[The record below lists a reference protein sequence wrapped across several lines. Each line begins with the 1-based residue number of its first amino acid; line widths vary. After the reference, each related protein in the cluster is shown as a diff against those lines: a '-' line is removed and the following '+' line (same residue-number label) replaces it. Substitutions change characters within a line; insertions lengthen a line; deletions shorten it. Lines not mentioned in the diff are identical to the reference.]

1 MAHPDSHS
9 LAFGRR
15 AVAALLRRQP
25 QIVQRLY
32 LAKGRDDARLQALL
46 KLADSQGIAVERLP
60 GARLQA
66 LLDGERSGNEQVGN
80 ARPGNEPLS
89 NEPLSNEPLSN
100 EPRSNERLSKAR
112 PGREL
117 ASTARPGRAR
127 VSARHQGVIAA
138 LRAGPDGSPHDLRWS
153 EARLL
158 EAVRGQAR
166 ALVLVLDGVT
176 DPHNLGACLR
186 SADAAGATAVV
197 IPKDRAADLTGAV
210 RKVACGATESV
221 PLVRVTNLAR
231 CLDKLQA
238 AGLWLFGAAAEAR
251 EDLYAKDLT
260 GPLALLVGSEGSG
273 LRRLTRERCDFLVR
287 LPMAGA
293 VSSLNVSVATGICLF
308 EIARQRGFPGAP

>member
-1 MAHPDSHS
+1 MAHSDSPR

-46 KLADSQGIAVERLP
+46 KLADSQGIAIERLP

-66 LLDGERSGNEQVGN
+66 LLDSE
-80 ARPGNEPLS
+80 RPGNEPVS
-89 NEPLSNEPLSN
+89 NAPPGR
-100 EPRSNERLSKAR
+100 EPRSNERLSKAS

-117 ASTARPGRAR
+117 ASNARPGRGR

-158 EAVRGQAR
+158 EALRGQAR

-238 AGLWLFGAAAEAR
+238 AGLWLFGAAGEAR

-260 GPLALLVGSEGSG
+260 GPLALLVGSEGGG

>member
-32 LAKGRDDARLQALL
+32 LVKGRDDARLQALL

-66 LLDGERSGNEQVGN
+66 LLDSERPGNEQVGN
-80 ARPGNEPLS
+80 ARPG
-89 NEPLSNEPLSN
+89 NEPLSN

-158 EAVRGQAR
+158 EALRGQAR

-238 AGLWLFGAAAEAR
+238 AGLWLFGAAGEAR

-260 GPLALLVGSEGSG
+260 GPLALLVGSEGGG

-308 EIARQRGFPGAP
+308 EIARQRGFPGAC

>member
-1 MAHPDSHS
+1 MAHPDSHR

-46 KLADSQGIAVERLP
+46 KLADSQGIAIERLP

-66 LLDGERSGNEQVGN
+66 LLDSERPGDEQASN
-80 ARPGNEPLS
+80 ARPGREPLS
-89 NEPLSNEPLSN
+89 NE
-100 EPRSNERLSKAR
+100 RLGKAR

-117 ASTARPGRAR
+117 ASTARPGRGR
-127 VSARHQGVIAA
+127 VGARHQGVIAE

-158 EAVRGQAR
+158 EALRGQAR

-238 AGLWLFGAAAEAR
+238 AGLWLFGAADEAR

-260 GPLALLVGSEGSG
+260 GPLALLVGSEGDG

-308 EIARQRGFPGAP
+308 EIGRQRGFPGAS

>member
-25 QIVQRLY
+25 RIVQRLY

-46 KLADSQGIAVERLP
+46 KLADSQGIAIERLP

-66 LLDGERSGNEQVGN
+66 LLDSERPGNEQAGN
-80 ARPGNEPLS
+80 ARPGREPL
-89 NEPLSNEPLSN
+89 
-100 EPRSNERLSKAR
+100 SNERLSKAR
-112 PGREL
+112 SG
-117 ASTARPGRAR
+117 SGR
-127 VSARHQGVIAA
+127 VSARHQGVIAE

-210 RKVACGATESV
+210 RKVACGAAESV

-238 AGLWLFGAAAEAR
+238 AGLWLFGAAGEAR

-260 GPLALLVGSEGSG
+260 GPLALLVGSEGGG

>member
-1 MAHPDSHS
+1 MAQRDSHR

-15 AVAALLRRQP
+15 AVDALLRRQP

-46 KLADSQGIAVERLP
+46 KLADSQGIAIERLP

-66 LLDGERSGNEQVGN
+66 LLDSERPGNEQVSN
-80 ARPGNEPLS
+80 ARPGREPLS
-89 NEPLSNEPLSN
+89 NERLSKERPDSEP
-100 EPRSNERLSKAR
+100 LSKAR
-112 PGREL
+112 PGR
-117 ASTARPGRAR
+117 GR
-127 VSARHQGVIAA
+127 VSARHQGVIAE
-138 LRAGPDGSPHDLRWS
+138 LRTGPDGSPHDLRWS

-210 RKVACGATESV
+210 RKVACGAAESV

-238 AGLWLFGAAAEAR
+238 AGLWLFGAAGEAR

-260 GPLALLVGSEGSG
+260 GPLALLMGSEGGG

-308 EIARQRGFPGAP
+308 EIARQRGFPDAS

>member
-1 MAHPDSHS
+1 MAHPDSHR

-66 LLDGERSGNEQVGN
+66 LLDSERLDSERPGNEQVSN
-80 ARPGNEPLS
+80 AGPGREPC
-89 NEPLSNEPLSN
+89 
-100 EPRSNERLSKAR
+100 SNERLSKAPPDR
-112 PGREL
+112 G
-117 ASTARPGRAR
+117 R
-127 VSARHQGVIAA
+127 VSARHQGVIAE

-158 EAVRGQAR
+158 EAVRGRAR

-238 AGLWLFGAAAEAR
+238 AGLWLFGAADEAR

-260 GPLALLVGSEGSG
+260 GPLALLVGSEGGG

-308 EIARQRGFPGAP
+308 EIARQRGFPGAS

>member
-60 GARLQA
+60 GSRLQA
-66 LLDGERSGNEQVGN
+66 LLDSERPGNEQVGN
-80 ARPGNEPLS
+80 ARPG
-89 NEPLSNEPLSN
+89 NEPLSN

-158 EAVRGQAR
+158 EALRGQAR

-238 AGLWLFGAAAEAR
+238 AGLWLFGAAGEAR

-260 GPLALLVGSEGSG
+260 GPLALLVGSEGGG

-308 EIARQRGFPGAP
+308 EIARQRGFPGAC

>member
-1 MAHPDSHS
+1 MAHPDSHR

-66 LLDGERSGNEQVGN
+66 LLDSERLDSERPGNEQVSN
-80 ARPGNEPLS
+80 AGPGREPC
-89 NEPLSNEPLSN
+89 
-100 EPRSNERLSKAR
+100 SNERLSKAPPDR
-112 PGREL
+112 G
-117 ASTARPGRAR
+117 R
-127 VSARHQGVIAA
+127 VSARHQGVIAE

-158 EAVRGQAR
+158 EAVRGRAR

-238 AGLWLFGAAAEAR
+238 AGLWLFGAAGEAR

-260 GPLALLVGSEGSG
+260 GPLALLVGSEGGG

-308 EIARQRGFPGAP
+308 EIARQRGFPGAS

>member
-1 MAHPDSHS
+1 MAHSDSHR

-32 LAKGRDDARLQALL
+32 LVKGRDDARLQALL
-46 KLADSQGIAVERLP
+46 KLADSRGIAIERLP
-60 GARLQA
+60 GARLNA
-66 LLDGERSGNEQVGN
+66 LLGKQRPGTEQVGN
-80 ARPGNEPLS
+80 ATPGREPLS
-89 NEPLSNEPLSN
+89 NERFSTERPDSEPLSK
-100 EPRSNERLSKAR
+100 ER
-112 PGREL
+112 PGNE
-117 ASTARPGRAR
+117 R

-138 LRAGPDGSPHDLRWS
+138 LRAGPDGSPDDLRWS

-176 DPHNLGACLR
+176 DPRNLGACLR

-197 IPKDRAADLTGAV
+197 VPKDRAADLTGAV

-238 AGLWLFGAAAEAR
+238 AGLWLFGAADEAR
-251 EDLYAKDLT
+251 EHLYAQDLT
-260 GPLALLVGSEGSG
+260 GPLALLVGSEGGG

-308 EIARQRGFPGAP
+308 EIARQRGFPGAL

>member
-1 MAHPDSHS
+1 MAHPDSHR

-46 KLADSQGIAVERLP
+46 KLADSQGIAIERLP

-66 LLDGERSGNEQVGN
+66 LLDSERLDSERPGNEQVSN
-80 ARPGNEPLS
+80 AG
-89 NEPLSNEPLSN
+89 
-100 EPRSNERLSKAR
+100 

-117 ASTARPGRAR
+117 ASRAPPDRGR
-127 VSARHQGVIAA
+127 VSARHQGVIAE

-158 EAVRGQAR
+158 EAVRGRAR

-238 AGLWLFGAAAEAR
+238 AGLWLFGAAGEAR

-260 GPLALLVGSEGSG
+260 GPLALLVGSEGGG

-308 EIARQRGFPGAP
+308 EIARQRGFPGAC

>member
-1 MAHPDSHS
+1 MAHPDSHR

-25 QIVQRLY
+25 QLVQRLY

-66 LLDGERSGNEQVGN
+66 LLDSERLDSERPGNEQVSN
-80 ARPGNEPLS
+80 AGPGREPC
-89 NEPLSNEPLSN
+89 
-100 EPRSNERLSKAR
+100 SNERLSKAPPDR
-112 PGREL
+112 G
-117 ASTARPGRAR
+117 R
-127 VSARHQGVIAA
+127 VSARHQGVIAE

-158 EAVRGQAR
+158 EAVRGRAR

-238 AGLWLFGAAAEAR
+238 AGLWLFGAADEAR

-260 GPLALLVGSEGSG
+260 GPLALLVGSEGGG

-308 EIARQRGFPGAP
+308 EIARQRGFPGAS

>member
-1 MAHPDSHS
+1 MAHDSHS

-15 AVAALLRRQP
+15 AVAAVLRRQP

-46 KLADSQGIAVERLP
+46 KLADSQGIAIERLP
-60 GARLQA
+60 GERLQA
-66 LLDGERSGNEQVGN
+66 LLDSERPGQEQVSN
-80 ARPGNEPLS
+80 ARPGR
-89 NEPLSNEPLSN
+89 
-100 EPRSNERLSKAR
+100 EPRSNERLSKERPDSEPLSKAR
-112 PGREL
+112 PGRG
-117 ASTARPGRAR
+117 P
-127 VSARHQGVIAA
+127 VSARHQGVIAE

-158 EAVRGQAR
+158 EAVRGRAR

-210 RKVACGATESV
+210 RKVACGAAESV

-238 AGLWLFGAAAEAR
+238 AGLWLFGAAGEAR

-260 GPLALLVGSEGSG
+260 GPLALLVGSEGGG

>member
-1 MAHPDSHS
+1 MAHPDSPR

-32 LAKGRDDARLQALL
+32 LVKGRDDARLQALL

-60 GARLQA
+60 GSRLQA
-66 LLDGERSGNEQVGN
+66 LLDSERPGNEQVGN

-89 NEPLSNEPLSN
+89 NE
-100 EPRSNERLSKAR
+100 RLSKAS
-112 PGREL
+112 PGSEL
-117 ASTARPGRAR
+117 ASKVQPDSGRL
-127 VSARHQGVIAA
+127 SARHQGVIAA

-158 EAVRGQAR
+158 EALRGQAR

-238 AGLWLFGAAAEAR
+238 AGLWLFGAAGEAR

>member
-1 MAHPDSHS
+1 MAQRDSHR

-15 AVAALLRRQP
+15 AVDALLRRQP

-46 KLADSQGIAVERLP
+46 KLADSQGIAIERLP

-66 LLDGERSGNEQVGN
+66 LLDSERPGNEQVSN
-80 ARPGNEPLS
+80 ARPGREPLS
-89 NEPLSNEPLSN
+89 NERLSKERPDSEP
-100 EPRSNERLSKAR
+100 LSKAR
-112 PGREL
+112 PGR
-117 ASTARPGRAR
+117 GR
-127 VSARHQGVIAA
+127 VSARHQGVIAE
-138 LRAGPDGSPHDLRWS
+138 LRTGPDGSPHDLRWS

-210 RKVACGATESV
+210 RKVACGAAESV

-238 AGLWLFGAAAEAR
+238 AGLWLFGAADEAR

-260 GPLALLVGSEGSG
+260 GPLALLVGSEGGG

-308 EIARQRGFPGAP
+308 EIARQRGFPGAS

>member
-1 MAHPDSHS
+1 MAQRDSHS

-46 KLADSQGIAVERLP
+46 KLADSQGIAIERLP

-66 LLDGERSGNEQVGN
+66 LLDSERPGNEQASN
-80 ARPGNEPLS
+80 AKPGREPLS
-89 NEPLSNEPLSN
+89 NESFSKERPDSEP
-100 EPRSNERLSKAR
+100 LSKAR
-112 PGREL
+112 PGR
-117 ASTARPGRAR
+117 GR
-127 VSARHQGVIAA
+127 VSARHQGVIAE

-210 RKVACGATESV
+210 RKVACGAAESV

-238 AGLWLFGAAAEAR
+238 AGLWLFGAAGEAR

-260 GPLALLVGSEGSG
+260 GPLALLVGSEGGG

>member
-1 MAHPDSHS
+1 MAHRDSHR

-25 QIVQRLY
+25 QLVQRLY

-46 KLADSQGIAVERLP
+46 KLADAQGIAIERLS
-60 GARLQA
+60 GARLHA
-66 LLDGERSGNEQVGN
+66 LLDSE
-80 ARPGNEPLS
+80 RPGNEPLG
-89 NEPLSNEPLSN
+89 NARPDREPLSNE
-100 EPRSNERLSKAR
+100 RFSKER
-112 PGREL
+112 PGSEPL
-117 ASTARPGRAR
+117 STARPGRGP
-127 VSARHQGVIAA
+127 VSARHQGVIAE

-238 AGLWLFGAAAEAR
+238 AGLWLFGAADEAR

-260 GPLALLVGSEGSG
+260 GPLALLVGSEGGG

-308 EIARQRGFPGAP
+308 EIARQRGFPGAS

>member
-1 MAHPDSHS
+1 MAQNPTRN
-9 LAFGRR
+9 LAFGLR
-15 AVAALLRRQP
+15 AVEALLRRQP
-25 QIVQRLY
+25 QAVQRLY
-32 LAKGRDDARLQALL
+32 LAKGRDDARLRALL
-46 KLADSQGIAVERLP
+46 KLADSRGIAIERLP
-60 GARLQA
+60 RARLNA
-66 LLDGERSGNEQVGN
+66 LLCNE
-80 ARPGNEPLS
+80 RPGNERLGNEKPGSERLGKKRPGSERLASEPVS
-89 NEPLSNEPLSN
+89 NELL
-100 EPRSNERLSKAR
+100 AR
-112 PGREL
+112 EGL
-117 ASTARPGRAR
+117 ASEGF
-127 VSARHQGVIAA
+127 SARHQGVVAA
-138 LRAGPDGSPHDLRWS
+138 LGAGLAGSPGDLRWS
-153 EARLL
+153 EARLI

-210 RKVACGATESV
+210 RKVACGATETV

-231 CLDKLQA
+231 CLDKLKA
-238 AGLWLFGAAAEAR
+238 AGLWLFGAAGEAR

-260 GPLALLVGSEGSG
+260 GPLALLMGSEGAG
-273 LRRLTRERCDFLVR
+273 LRRLTREHCDFLVR

>member
-1 MAHPDSHS
+1 MAHRDSHS

-46 KLADSQGIAVERLP
+46 KLADSQGIAIERLP
-60 GARLQA
+60 GARLHA
-66 LLDGERSGNEQVGN
+66 LLDSERPGHEQVSN
-80 ARPGNEPLS
+80 ARPGREPLS
-89 NEPLSNEPLSN
+89 NERFSKERPDSEPLS
-100 EPRSNERLSKAR
+100 
-112 PGREL
+112 
-117 ASTARPGRAR
+117 TARSGSAR
-127 VSARHQGVIAA
+127 VSARHQGVIAE
-138 LRAGPDGSPHDLRWS
+138 LCAGPDGSPHDLRWS

-238 AGLWLFGAAAEAR
+238 AGLWLFGAAGEAR

-260 GPLALLVGSEGSG
+260 GPLALLVGSEGGG

-308 EIARQRGFPGAP
+308 EIARQRGFPGAS

>member
-1 MAHPDSHS
+1 MAHPDSHR

-46 KLADSQGIAVERLP
+46 KLADSQGIAIERLP
-60 GARLQA
+60 RERLQA
-66 LLDGERSGNEQVGN
+66 LLDSERLDSERPGN
-80 ARPGNEPLS
+80 ARPGR
-89 NEPLSNEPLSN
+89 
-100 EPRSNERLSKAR
+100 EPRSNERLGKA
-112 PGREL
+112 
-117 ASTARPGRAR
+117 SPGRAR

-158 EAVRGQAR
+158 EALRGQAR

-238 AGLWLFGAAAEAR
+238 AGLWLFGAAGEAR

-260 GPLALLVGSEGSG
+260 GPLALLVGSEGDG

>member
-1 MAHPDSHS
+1 MARNPTRN
-9 LAFGRR
+9 LAFGLR
-15 AVAALLRRQP
+15 AVEALLRRQP
-25 QIVQRLY
+25 QTVQRLY

-46 KLADSQGIAVERLP
+46 KLADSRGIAIERLP
-60 GARLQA
+60 RARLNA
-66 LLDGERSGNEQVGN
+66 LLSNERLGNE
-80 ARPGNEPLS
+80 RPGNERLASERPGGEVLS
-89 NEPLSNEPLSN
+89 NEFL
-100 EPRSNERLSKAR
+100 AR
-112 PGREL
+112 EGL
-117 ASTARPGRAR
+117 ASEAF
-127 VSARHQGVIAA
+127 SARHQGVVAA
-138 LRAGPDGSPHDLRWS
+138 LDAGLAGSPGDLRWS
-153 EARLL
+153 EARLIK
-158 EAVRGQAR
+158 AVRGHAR

-210 RKVACGATESV
+210 RKVACGATETV

-231 CLDKLQA
+231 CLDKLKA
-238 AGLWLFGAAAEAR
+238 AGLWLFGAAGEAR

-260 GPLALLVGSEGSG
+260 GPLALLMGSEGAG
-273 LRRLTRERCDFLVR
+273 LRRLTREHCDFLVR